1 VHDAPVAECVSSFI
15 EFEEEDVIKRTMKV
29 GRTVQLAI
37 QRREGGFSDR
47 WIAYCELN
55 GIRFKVVNCLDSD
68 IMGQLRSVDV
78 LLWHWHHEDPR
89 EQLIARSVIMA
100 AEVMGVKV
108 FPSTST
114 CWHFDDKIAQK
125 YLLEA
130 IGAPLVPTYVFYD
143 LNEALG
149 WIDQA
154 SFPKVFKLRRGAGS
168 SNVKLAHSAAEAR
181 SLAERA
187 FSSGFS
193 PVPHYGQ
200 DALKR
205 YRVAKKRGDLLSV
218 VKRLPRVLA
227 TIQGNRKMMAREK
240 GYIYFQ
246 DFIPGNDFDT
256 RVTIVGDRAFAFTR
270 NVRPGDFRA
279 SGSGD
284 VVYDIDRVNRKCL
297 EIAFDVTRKV
307 ESQSIAFDFVSGEQ
321 QQPLILEVS
330 YGYSSQV
337 VHSCPGYWDSKLTW
351 HEGHVW
357 PQDGIL
363 IDLLNSVGSTTG

>member
-1 VHDAPVAECVSSFI
+1 
-15 EFEEEDVIKRTMKV
+15 M
-29 GRTVQLAI
+29 TVKFAI
-37 QRREGGFSDR
+37 HRREGSFSDR
-47 WIAYCELN
+47 WIEYCEVQ
-55 GIRFKVVNCLDSD
+55 GIQYEVVNCLDSD
-68 IMGQLRSVDV
+68 IVKQLSSSDV
-78 LLWHWHHEDPR
+78 LLWHWSQDDPR
-89 EQLIARSVIMA
+89 EQLMARHVIRAVEM
-100 AEVMGVKV
+100 MGVKV
-108 FPSTST
+108 FPNTSS
-114 CWHFDDKIAQK
+114 CWHFDDKVAQK

-130 IGAPLVPTYVFYD
+130 VGAPLVPTYVFYD
-143 LNEALG
+143 LREALL
-149 WIDQA
+149 WIDRV
-154 SFPKVFKLRRGAGS
+154 SFPKVFKLRKGAGS
-168 SNVKLAHSAAEAR
+168 SNVKLVHNATEAR
-181 SLAERA
+181 ALAERA

-218 VKRLPRVLA
+218 VKRLPRVLT

-246 DFIPGNDFDT
+246 DFISGNDFDT
-256 RVTIVGDRAFAFTR
+256 RVTVVGDRAFAFTR

-297 EIAFDVTRKV
+297 EIAFDVARKA
-307 ESQSIAFDFVSGEQ
+307 ESQSMAFDFVSGEQ

-330 YGYSSQV
+330 YGYSPQV
-337 VHSCPGYWDSKLTW
+337 VHSCPGYWDSKLNW

-357 PQDGIL
+357 PQDAIL
-363 IDLLNSVGSTTG
+363 IDLLQGTSKNSNMFR